1 MSGPKVTDAQI
12 GVWGKEAE
20 LWTAEEVLKHAFQIF
35 SPRIAVATSFGVEGM
50 VVLDLLSK
58 IEPRA
63 KVFYIDTQFFFPET
77 YDLIERA
84 QKRYSFEWIRILP
97 EVSPEEQAREIRPEL
112 YKSDPDRCCN
122 IRKVLP
128 LKKFFERASLDAWV
142 ASLRR
147 DQSSTRSNIGIV
159 ERDAKFGLVKFNP
172 LARWTWDDVWLYV
185 RANDVPYNE
194 LHDRQYP
201 SIGCWPCTRAVQP
214 GEDFRAGR
222 WSGFQKTECG
232 LHK

>member
-1 MSGPKVTDAQI
+1 MPGPEIALE
-12 GVWGKEAE
+12 EAATKAE
-20 LWTAEEVLKHAFQIF
+20 SQTAEEILQYAFGSFQ
-35 SPRIAVATSFGVEGM
+35 PHIAVATAFGAEGM
-50 VVLDLLSK
+50 VVLDLLSR

-77 YDLIERA
+77 YELIEKA
-84 QKRYSFEWIRILP
+84 QRRYSFEWIRILP
-97 EVSPEEQAREIRPEL
+97 ELSPEEQAREIKPEL

-128 LKKFFERASLDAWV
+128 LKKFFERSGLRAWV
-142 ASLRR
+142 TSLRR
-147 DQSSTRSNIGIV
+147 DQSATRADIKIV

-172 LARWTWDDVWLYV
+172 LAKWTWNDVWLYLQ
-185 RANDVPYNE
+185 AHQVPYNS
-194 LHDRQYP
+194 LHDRNYP
-201 SIGCWPCTRAVQP
+201 SIGCRPCTRAVQP
-214 GEDFRAGR
+214 GEDARAGR

>member
-12 GVWGKEAE
+12 GVWGEKAE
-20 LWTAEEVLKHAFQIF
+20 LWTAEEILKHAFETF

-50 VVLDLLSK
+50 VVLDLLSR
-58 IEPRA
+58 IEPKA
-63 KVFYIDTQFFFPET
+63 KVFYIDTQFFFPES

-97 EVSPEEQAREIRPEL
+97 EFSPEEQAREIQPEL
-112 YKSDPDRCCN
+112 YKTDPDRCCN

-147 DQSSTRSNIGIV
+147 DQSSTRAKIGIV

-172 LARWTWDDVWLYV
+172 LARWTWDDVWLHV
-185 RANDVPYNE
+185 KANDVPYND
-194 LHDRQYP
+194 LHDRHYP
-201 SIGCWPCTRAVQP
+201 SIGCRPCTRAVQP
-214 GEDFRAGR
+214 GEDMRAGR